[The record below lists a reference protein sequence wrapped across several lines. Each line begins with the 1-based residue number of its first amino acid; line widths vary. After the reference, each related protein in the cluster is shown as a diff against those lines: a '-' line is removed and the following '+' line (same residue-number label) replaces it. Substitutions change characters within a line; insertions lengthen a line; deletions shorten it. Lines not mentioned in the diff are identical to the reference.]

1 MVGPFGLEESPRRR
15 QSVLLALRQRSDL
28 SRAPS
33 PSEAFMVP
41 RLKEDCYSWIDT
53 NLVYNYLNL
62 LVSTRFLPFVIKFFK
77 L

>member
-15 QSVLLALRQRSDL
+15 QRVLLALRQRSDL
-28 SRAPS
+28 SRALS

-41 RLKEDCYSWIDT
+41 QLKEDCYGLTDT
-53 NLVYNYLNL
+53 NLVYNCVNSP
-62 LVSTRFLPFVIKFFK
+62 VSTMFLPFAVKFFK